1 MVPPDL
7 DPFFPPREKYS
18 LAERLAAVYDPTRT
32 APAVWTGGGKGGG
45 VGRGRPTTSE
55 PGGGRP
61 AASDIEKTATVSEP
75 GSRFVASDG
84 GGGSSGAGGNV
95 PQPVEVSHAAKR
107 NQLMGIPRPNPNVA
121 TLAMEVHSGWNA
133 VLLDSTHA
141 WSITCADARD
151 VIGSL
156 GGMETFLPLLRA
168 HFDEKYVG

>member
-7 DPFFPPREKYS
+7 DPFFPPKEKYS

-32 APAVWTGGGKGGG
+32 APAVWTGGGKGEEI
-45 VGRGRPTTSE
+45 GRGRPTTSE
-55 PGGGRP
+55 PNGDRV
-61 AASDIEKTATVSEP
+61 AASGTEKTATVSEP
-75 GSRFVASDG
+75 GPWLATSDG
-84 GGGSSGAGGNV
+84 GGGSSSSNAGGNI
-95 PQPVEVSHAAKR
+95 PQPGEVSHAAKR
-107 NQLMGIPRPNPNVA
+107 SQLMGIPRPNPNVA

-156 GGMETFLPLLRA
+156 GGMETFMPLLRA
-168 HFDEKYVG
+168 LFDEK